1 MNPKPSSL
9 DFYAFLENYREK
21 IVGCFIKKVYQIAE
35 TDFLFQL
42 YGSGVGKS
50 YLVISLKKGLLFYD
64 AERPDAATPLSM
76 LLRKSLSERKVVSA
90 EQINFDRVV
99 KLTLHT
105 GQEIILEMF
114 RDGNFIITND
124 GKIEFASD
132 QREWRNR
139 KILKGEPYIPPSA
152 NNPLDLSDEEF
163 LNVLSNS
170 KASVVQTLATR
181 LNLGGDMAEEVL
193 FRAGIDKHI
202 PASKAGGHLDKIR
215 EGIRKL
221 LEETKGSGAHF
232 YQEENLLT
240 PILMQ
245 HLEKPADK
253 SYDDFNSGLL
263 EYVQVHFPTDEG
275 KDPIARRID
284 SMTKSIEE
292 FQKQKDLSFLRGNII
307 MSDLQ
312 HFESII
318 RKLKKMKDSQ
328 NLKELKEFEG
338 FTLAGY
344 NSATKE
350 IDIEAQD
357 TILKLDLNL
366 TAGQNA
372 SNYYQKSKDFK
383 SKIEGAYKA
392 IEDTKAK
399 RVTKEKVTKKKR
411 KKEWF
416 EIYHWFISSEGFLVI
431 SGKDAKSNERIV
443 KRHLKD
449 KDLYVHADVY
459 GAPST
464 IIKTEGKEPTEAT
477 LREACAF
484 AVSFSRAWPA
494 GMTTGAAYWVYPS
507 QVSKTPESGEFVS
520 TGSWIVRGKRNY
532 LFDLPLKL
540 AVGMGE
546 YNGETKPMVLPV
558 LEGATPG
565 KEFIVIRPG
574 DEKRNAIAQKISK
587 KLGVDRDEID
597 TLLPSG
603 TTTIESGI
611 E

>member
-64 AERPDAATPLSM
+64 ADRPDAATPLSM
-76 LLRKSLSERKVVSA
+76 RLRKSLSERKILAV

-105 GQEIILEMF
+105 GQEVILEMF
-114 RDGNFIITND
+114 RDGNFIITNE

-152 NNPLDLSDEEF
+152 NNPLELTDDEFME
-163 LNVLSNS
+163 VLSNS

-202 PASKAGGHLDKIR
+202 PARDSGSHLEKIR
-215 EGIRKL
+215 DGIRKL
-221 LEETKGSGAHF
+221 LEETRGSGAH
-232 YQEENLLT
+232 YYEDENLLT
-240 PILMQ
+240 PIPMV
-245 HLEKPADK
+245 HLEKTPDR
-253 SYDDFNSGLL
+253 SYEDFNAGLL
-263 EYVQVHFPTDEG
+263 EYVQEHFPTDEG
-275 KDPIARRID
+275 QDPITRRIE
-284 SMTKSIEE
+284 SMTKSIQE
-292 FQKQKDLSFLRGNII
+292 FQKQKELSFQRGNSI
-307 MSDLQ
+307 MTDLQ
-312 HFESII
+312 HFESIMK
-318 RKLKKMKDSQ
+318 KLRKMKDSR
-328 NLKELKEFEG
+328 NLKELKEFDG
-338 FTLAGY
+338 YPVTGY
-344 NSATKE
+344 NSASKE
-350 IDIEAQD
+350 IEIEVQELK
-357 TILKLDLNL
+357 LKLDLNL

-372 SNYYQKSKDFK
+372 NNYYQKSKDFK

-399 RVTKEKVTKKKR
+399 RVIKEKVTKKKR

-431 SGKDAKSNERIV
+431 AGKDAKSNERIV

-464 IIKTEGKEPTEAT
+464 IIKTEGKDPTDAT

-484 AVSFSRAWPA
+484 AVSYSRAWPA

-540 AVGMGE
+540 AIGMGQYKE
-546 YNGETKPMVLPV
+546 EAKPMVRPV
-558 LEGATPG
+558 IDGDSEI
-565 KEFIVIRPG
+565 KDFVVIRPG

-587 KLGVDRDEID
+587 KFAVDRDEID

-603 TTTIESGI
+603 TTSIESGL
-611 E
+611 

>member
-9 DFYAFLENYREK
+9 DFYAFLEKYREK

-35 TDFLFQL
+35 TDFLFQI
-42 YGSGVGKS
+42 YGSGIGKN
-50 YLVISLKKGLLFYD
+50 YLVISLRKGLLFYD

-76 LLRKSLSERKVVSA
+76 LLRKSLSERKIVSI

-114 RDGNFIITND
+114 RDGNFIITNNS
-124 GKIEFASD
+124 KIEFASD

-152 NNPLDLSDEEF
+152 NNPLSLDDKSF
-163 LNVLSNS
+163 LDVLSAS
-170 KASVVQTLATR
+170 KASIVQTLATR

-193 FRAGIDKHI
+193 FRAG
-202 PASKAGGHLDKIR
+202 LDKDMPARDSEFNVSKIR
-215 EGIRKL
+215 DGISEL
-221 LEETKGSGAHF
+221 LAESKVSQAFF
-232 YQEENLLT
+232 YQEQNLLS
-240 PILMQ
+240 PVKMS
-245 HLEKPADK
+245 HLGEEPAK
-253 SYDDFNSGLL
+253 VYDDFNAGLL
-263 EYVQVHFPTDEG
+263 DYVQEYYPSDEG
-275 KDPIARRID
+275 KDPIARRIE

-292 FQKQKDLSFLRGNII
+292 FVKQKDLSFKRGNAI

-312 HFESII
+312 HFENII
-318 RKLKKMKDSQ
+318 RKLRKMKDTQ
-328 NLKELKEFEG
+328 DLKGLKEFDS
-338 FTLAGY
+338 FPVTGY

-350 IDIEAQD
+350 IEFDVYG
-357 TILKLDLNL
+357 LNVKFDLNL

-372 SNYYQKSKDFK
+372 NNYYQRSKDFK
-383 SKIEGAYKA
+383 SKISGAYKA
-392 IEDTKAK
+392 IEDTKA
-399 RVTKEKVTKKKR
+399 RIVTKEKVTRKKR

-431 SGKDAKSNERIV
+431 SGRDAKSNERIV

-464 IIKTEGKEPTEAT
+464 IIKIETGQSPTEIT
-477 LREACAF
+477 IREACAF

-540 AVGMGE
+540 SIGMTDYKGE
-546 YNGETKPMVLPV
+546 PKPMVRPV
-558 LEGATPG
+558 INSPG
-565 KEFIVIRPG
+565 EEQVVIIPG
-574 DEKRNAIAQKISK
+574 DEKRNVVAQKISK
-587 KLGVDRDEID
+587 KFSVERDEID
-597 TLLPSG
+597 SLLPPG
-603 TTTIESGI
+603 TTNIDSGL
-611 E
+611 

>member
-9 DFYAFLENYREK
+9 DFYSFLENYREK
-21 IVGCFIKKVYQIAE
+21 IVGCFIKKVYQTAE

-42 YGSGVGKS
+42 YGSNAGKS

-64 AERPDAATPLSM
+64 AERPEAATPLSM
-76 LLRKSLSERKVVSA
+76 LLRKSLSERKIVAA

-114 RDGNFIITND
+114 RDGNFIITNEK
-124 GKIEFASD
+124 KIEFASD

-139 KILKGEPYIPPSA
+139 KILKGEPYVPPSA
-152 NNPLDLSDEEF
+152 NNPLELDDPDF
-163 LNVLSNS
+163 LEVLSAS
-170 KASVVQTLATR
+170 KASIVQTLATR

-193 FRAGIDKHI
+193 FRIGLDKDIPAKDAGQHLGKIRAGID
-202 PASKAGGHLDKIR
+202 
-215 EGIRKL
+215 EL
-221 LEETKGSGAHF
+221 LKETKDNSAYYYG
-232 YQEENLLT
+232 EENLLT
-240 PILMQ
+240 PVKML
-245 HLEKPADK
+245 HLRENADK
-253 SYDDFNSGLL
+253 HYDDFNSGLL
-263 EYVQVHFPTDEG
+263 EYVQDHYPSEED

-292 FQKQKDLSFLRGNII
+292 FERQKESSFAKGNVI
-307 MSDLQ
+307 MSSLQ
-312 HFESII
+312 HFDAMLK
-318 RKLKKMKDSQ
+318 KLRKMKDSQ
-328 NLKELKEFEG
+328 NLKELKEFD
-338 FTLAGY
+338 GY
-344 NSATKE
+344 PVTGYDSATKE
-350 IDIEAQD
+350 IELEVGE
-357 TILKLDLNL
+357 TKVKLDLNL

-372 SNYYQKSKDFK
+372 NNYYQKSKDFK

-392 IEDTKAK
+392 IEETKSK
-399 RVTKEKVTKKKR
+399 RVTEEKVIKKKR

-431 SGKDAKSNERIV
+431 SGRDAKSNERIV

-464 IIKTEGKEPTEAT
+464 IIKIEGNDSPTEPTI
-477 LREACAF
+477 REACAF

-494 GMTTGAAYWVYPS
+494 GITTGAAYWVYPS

-532 LFDLPLKL
+532 LFDLPLRL
-540 AVGMGE
+540 GIGMADYKGE
-546 YNGETKPMVLPV
+546 AKPMVRPV
-558 LEGATPG
+558 LEEKSSD
-565 KEFIVIRPG
+565 KELVIIVPG
-574 DEKRNAIAQKISK
+574 DEKRNSVASKISK
-587 KLGVDRDEID
+587 KFGVERDEID
-597 TLLPSG
+597 TLLPPG
-603 TTTIESGI
+603 TTSIASEI
-611 E
+611 